1 MMTIGSLAFSYHA
14 GVERADRVAFIDEHI
29 GWGQIIKEVY
39 YYGCYHCITDTG
51 VALVVDGNKQTIITL
66 YLVDA
71 MELQRTFNN
80 NTPKYL
86 LKKVKHYT
94 KMGWVNHYSLR
105 HSWEGGAKPGKIK
118 KFFSENAWQVS
129 KDVVLF
135 NHGKGRPTWDKEETT
150 MTKTM
155 EHALDVVIRARGFE
169 DIQTILF
176 AHLLENGT
184 IQEDKAME
192 IAQRVASLPFMED
205 EE

>member
-1 MMTIGSLAFSYHA
+1 
-14 GVERADRVAFIDEHI
+14 
-29 GWGQIIKEVY
+29 
-39 YYGCYHCITDTG
+39 
-51 VALVVDGNKQTIITL
+51 
-66 YLVDA
+66 
-71 MELQRTFNN
+71 
-80 NTPKYL
+80 
-86 LKKVKHYT
+86 
-94 KMGWVNHYSLR
+94 
-105 HSWEGGAKPGKIK
+105 
-118 KFFSENAWQVS
+118 
-129 KDVVLF
+129 
-135 NHGKGRPTWDKEETT
+135 